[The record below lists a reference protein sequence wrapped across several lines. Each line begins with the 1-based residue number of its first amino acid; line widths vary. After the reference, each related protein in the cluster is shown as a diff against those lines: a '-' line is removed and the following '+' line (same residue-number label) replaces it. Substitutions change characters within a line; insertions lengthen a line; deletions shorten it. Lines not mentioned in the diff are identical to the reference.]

1 MKSANANEIKSA
13 FTVQSKHFEE
23 HEGNFKNKE
32 YIDYVISEL
41 QPKTED
47 KVLETAA
54 GTGICARE
62 ISPFVKSV
70 TCVDLTPAML
80 KKGKEN
86 ADKEGIDNITF
97 ILGDVNELPFSD
109 NSFDIV
115 LSRLAFH
122 HFYDTNKAFSQM
134 ARVLKKGGKFVY
146 IDMAVA
152 SEEVRDIEDKI
163 EKMRD
168 TSHVKNLSQ
177 NEVLKLFYDNNFN
190 IDKMSITPIKKEL
203 ENWLD
208 FTNTEPNTK
217 AKIKKLFKN
226 DLETKSKTGFC
237 PFIENGKIYFNQNWL
252 MIIGTKQ

>member
-54 GTGICARE
+54 ETGICARE

-146 IDMAVA
+146 IDMAAA

-163 EKMRD
+163 E
-168 TSHVKNLSQ
+168 
-177 NEVLKLFYDNNFN
+177 
-190 IDKMSITPIKKEL
+190 KMSITPIKKEL

-237 PFIENGKIYFNQNWL
+237 PIIENGKIYFNQNWL

>member
-97 ILGDVNELPFSD
+97 ILGDVNELPFQTT
-109 NSFDIV
+109 V
-115 LSRLAFH
+115 LTLYFLGLRFTIFMIRTRHFH
-122 HFYDTNKAFSQM
+122 KWQGCSKKAES
-134 ARVLKKGGKFVY
+134 
-146 IDMAVA
+146 
-152 SEEVRDIEDKI
+152 
-163 EKMRD
+163 
-168 TSHVKNLSQ
+168 
-177 NEVLKLFYDNNFN
+177 LF
-190 IDKMSITPIKKEL
+190 I
-203 ENWLD
+203 
-208 FTNTEPNTK
+208 
-217 AKIKKLFKN
+217 
-226 DLETKSKTGFC
+226 
-237 PFIENGKIYFNQNWL
+237 
-252 MIIGTKQ
+252 